1 MLIRMVMGLKLSVVA
16 ASAFFICS
24 VGYITSEAATVTNP
38 VVSSD
43 VRHDVSVP
51 LYLTPPP
58 KKTVQIIQPQFLKRI
73 EVPNRIPPVSIPP
86 YLPGFQDPALQRP
99 SGKKKYQSAVAA
111 NNVPVVSVN
120 FEGISNL
127 ADNGPVTGFIFTP
140 PDTNGDVGPNHYVQM
155 TNSVFKIWSKAGT
168 LLFGAAANNSIWAG
182 FGGLCQSTNRGDPI
196 VLYDDVARRWMISQF
211 AFNKTAAGRP
221 IGPYHE
227 CIAISKTAD
236 PTGAWF
242 RYDFL
247 THNTKFDD
255 FPKLGIWPDGYY
267 MSVNQFDD
275 LTGGAFAG
283 VGVAAFER
291 SKMLTGQPARMVY
304 FDLAI
309 SAPALASILPAHAD
323 SSSMQPPVGAPNYFL
338 HSAANQ
344 LEIWQF
350 HVDWLNPNNSS
361 FTGPTV
367 LPTAPFSSALCA
379 SFRGQCIDQPV
390 TAVKLEYMAG
400 RPMNRFQ
407 YRNFGNHEAMVVNQT
422 VNVAA
427 GRAGIR
433 WYELRKTGASW
444 AIAQQSTFSPDAD
457 HRWMGSIAMDAVGDM
472 ALGYSVSSTVTN
484 PSIRYTG
491 RLATD
496 PINTLQPE
504 ATIITGGR
512 YQTSS
517 SRWGDYSAMS
527 VDPSDDCTFW
537 YTQEYYAIPESIAK
551 PIPWQTRIASFK
563 FPGCR
568 AKSILPND
576 FNGDRKSDIL
586 FRQILTGRNYMML
599 MNGRRIL
606 RQGLVR
612 GMATSWTVVGNGDY
626 NGDGNSDILFHQT
639 STGWNF
645 IRLMSGRTVLRQ
657 GGVRRLGP
665 SWSIVGNGDY
675 NGDGKSD
682 ILLRQ
687 ASTGLNYMMLMNG
700 LVVLSEG
707 RVRRMG
713 VAWSVVGSGDY
724 NGDGK
729 SDILFHQNST
739 GRNYIRF
746 MNGLTVIGQGGF
758 RRLAPSWSIVGSGD
772 YNGDGNSDVLFR
784 QASTGLNFIR
794 LMNGLAVVRQGRVR
808 RMGVAWS
815 VVGSGD
821 YNGDGKSDILFHQN
835 STGRNYMRFMNGLAV
850 LGQGGVR
857 RMAAAWTVINT
868 D

>member
-1 MLIRMVMGLKLSVVA
+1 MSIRMVVGLKLSVVA
-16 ASAFFICS
+16 VSAFFIYS
-24 VGYITSEAATVTNP
+24 ISYFTSEAATVINP

-51 LYLTPPP
+51 LYLMPPP
-58 KKTVQIIQPQFLKRI
+58 KKVVQTVQPQFLMRI
-73 EVPNRIPPVSIPP
+73 EVPNRIPSVSNPP
-86 YLPGFQDPALQRP
+86 YLPGFQDPALQHP
-99 SGKKKYQSAVAA
+99 VGKKKYQSMVAA
-111 NNVPVVSVN
+111 NNAPVVSVN

-127 ADNGPVTGFIFTP
+127 GDNGPVTGFIFTP

-155 TNSVFKIWSKAGT
+155 TNGVFKIWSKTGT

-182 FGGLCQSTNRGDPI
+182 FGGLCQTTNRGDPI
-196 VLYDDVARRWMISQF
+196 VLYDDVAGRWMISQF

-227 CIAISKTAD
+227 CIAVSRTAD

-255 FPKLGIWPDGYY
+255 FPKFGIWPDGYY

-291 SKMLTGQPARMVY
+291 SKMLAGKPARMVY
-304 FDLAI
+304 FDLATP
-309 SAPALASILPAHAD
+309 APNLASILPAHAD
-323 SSSMQPPVGAPNYFL
+323 SARMQPPAGAPNYFI
-338 HSAANQ
+338 HSGTNMLQ
-344 LEIWQF
+344 IWQF
-350 HVDWLNPNNSS
+350 HVDWVNTLNST
-361 FTGPTV
+361 FTGPAQLATV
-367 LPTAPFSSALCA
+367 PFSSTLCA
-379 SFRGQCIDQPV
+379 APRGQCIDQPV
-390 TAVKLEYMAG
+390 TATRLEYMAG
-400 RPMNRFQ
+400 RPMNRLQ

-422 VNVAA
+422 VNA
-427 GRAGIR
+427 GAGKAGIR
-433 WYELRKTGASW
+433 WYELRKTGAAW
-444 AIAQQSTFSPDAD
+444 TIAQQSTYSPDTN
-457 HRWMGSIAMDAVGDM
+457 HRWMGSMAMDAVGDM

-491 RLATD
+491 RLVTD
-496 PINTLQPE
+496 PLNTLQPE
-504 ATIITGGR
+504 ASIIVGGG
-512 YQTSS
+512 YQSTSN
-517 SRWGDYSAMS
+517 RWGDYSSMS

-537 YTQEYYAIPESIAK
+537 YTQEYYAIAESVAK

-563 FPGCR
+563 FPHCR
-568 AKSILPND
+568 GNTIPND
-576 FNGDRKSDIL
+576 FNGDGKSDIL
-586 FRQILTGRNYMML
+586 FRQSLTGRNHMML
-599 MNGRRIL
+599 MKGRNVL

-612 GMATSWTVVGNGDY
+612 GMAKSWIVAGNGDY
-626 NGDGNSDILFHQT
+626 NGDGKSDILFHQA

-645 IRLMSGRTVLRQ
+645 IRLMNGRAVLRQ

-682 ILLRQ
+682 ILFRQ
-687 ASTGLNYMMLMNG
+687 ASTGQNYIMLMNG
-700 LVVLSEG
+700 LGVLSAG
-707 RVRRMG
+707 KVRRMG
-713 VAWSVVGSGDY
+713 VAWSVAGSGDY

-729 SDILFHQNST
+729 SDILFHQAST

-746 MNGLTVIGQGGF
+746 MNGLMVIGQGGF
-758 RRLAPSWSIVGSGD
+758 RKLPASWNIVGSGD
-772 YNGDGNSDVLFR
+772 YNGDGKSDVLFR
-784 QASTGLNFIR
+784 QPSTGLNFIR
-794 LMNGLAVVRQGRVR
+794 LMNGLAVVGQGRVR
-808 RMGVAWS
+808 RMGTAWS
-815 VVGSGD
+815 VAGNGD

-835 STGRNYMRFMNGLAV
+835 ATGRNYMRLMNGLIV
-850 LGQGGVR
+850 RGQGGVR
-857 RMAAAWTVINT
+857 KMQATWSIVNT